1 MGKKKFI
8 DKKKAATF
16 QLFARDSSDPAYE
29 SGSSGADRVF
39 VRVDNNTS
47 YSIDAFDSADQY
59 NPDNPNSIFADAPED
74 EEEYNG
80 WAGYSGTGTQ
90 NELLPDDVRKEILEL
105 GFPDDGYNYLHH
117 LREIKNTGA
126 GSAYY
131 ENPKAK
137 FNELPRDV
145 KAYDASKVEV
155 AKVNDDSNGQY
166 VYNVAA
172 KTVGVRVQK
181 AVDPEI
187 AALLDDSDL
196 SRFGSDVEDLEL
208 EEDFVIKANLPD
220 GPVNVELGKNLGMLE
235 RLDVDKVGSD
245 DTAGHMQRN
254 EAKFAT
260 IEEKPRARRLLDE
273 QFDLL
278 QLEEYGSD
286 TEDEYGD
293 DMIEEN
299 ECHESLAGKLNH
311 AFKEHAIDGLGLNN
325 NGPDNGELLEP
336 AADVISRC
344 REYAEKY
351 ENESPDE
358 EAAIF
363 DESSSDSEVWDC
375 ETIVSTY
382 SNLDNHPGQIVAP
395 EARRKK
401 LLPAISE
408 ASPII
413 SLKGKEKLPVD
424 YLPSKGKHALQK
436 EGKKKQ
442 GSEKEEKDN
451 SKMEQLKRKQHG
463 QESKEEKKERK
474 AAVKEER
481 REARRMKKEM
491 KELYK
496 CEAQRAQKVAA
507 FTGPSSIH
515 LM

>member
-16 QLFARDSSDPAYE
+16 QLFARDSSDPVYE

-47 YSIDAFDSADQY
+47 YSIDAFDG
-59 NPDNPNSIFADAPED
+59 PDPDDPNSIFADAPED
-74 EEEYNG
+74 EAVG
-80 WAGYSGTGTQ
+80 WAGFDSGNGNQIGVLT
-90 NELLPDDVRKEILEL
+90 DDVRKEILEL
-105 GFPDDGYNYLHH
+105 GFPDDGYNYLEH
-117 LREIKNTGA
+117 LREIKNTGG

-137 FNELPRDV
+137 LNELPHDV

-155 AKVNDDSNGQY
+155 AKVNDDSNEKY

-181 AVDPEI
+181 AVDPEV

-220 GPVNVELGKNLGMLE
+220 GTVNLELDKNISLPDK
-235 RLDVDKVGSD
+235 LDTDKVGSN
-245 DTAGHMQRN
+245 DTAGNVQRN
-254 EAKFAT
+254 EAKFASF
-260 IEEKPRARRLLDE
+260 EEQSRARRPLDE

-278 QLEEYGSD
+278 ELEEYGSE
-286 TEDEYGD
+286 TEDEYD
-293 DMIEEN
+293 VDMIEEN
-299 ECHESLAGKLNH
+299 ECHESLAEKLNH
-311 AFKEHAIDGLGLNN
+311 TFKERAIDGLGLDN

-336 AADVISRC
+336 EADVINRC

-351 ENESPDE
+351 ENEIPEEE
-358 EAAIF
+358 EALF
-363 DESSSDSEVWDC
+363 EESSSDSEVWDC

-382 SNLDNHPGQIVAP
+382 SNLDNHPGKIVAP
-395 EARRKK
+395 EGRRKN

-413 SLKGKEKLPVD
+413 SLRGKEKLPVE
-424 YLPSKGKHALQK
+424 YLPSKGKHALKK
-436 EGKKKQ
+436 EDKKKQ
-442 GSEKEEKDN
+442 GSEKEEKEN
-451 SKMEQLKRKQHG
+451 SNTEQLKRKQHG

-481 REARRMKKEM
+481 REARRMKKET
-491 KELYK
+491 KVLYK
-496 CEAQRAQKVAA
+496 CEAHRAQKVAA
-507 FTGPSSIH
+507 FTGPSAIH